1 MGDEI
6 MKKTIIWV
14 LFALLS
20 GALLGKITFDRYE
33 KIDTKNVIS
42 YNNYVYMLKYGSY
55 KTVDD
60 MTNKI
65 TNIDRYVYIT
75 DENKTTAYISISK
88 TKENL
93 NKLKKIYDDKKI
105 KTTIAKVKIDNDEF
119 IQNLNEYEKLLSATD
134 DSSSL
139 LIIERQILS
148 CYESVVQND

>member
-1 MGDEI
+1 MYVGDEI

-60 MTNKI
+60 MTSNI
-65 TNIDRYVYIT
+65 TNIDRYIYIT

-88 TKENL
+88 TKS
-93 NKLKKIYDDKKI
+93 
-105 KTTIAKVKIDNDEF
+105 KVF
-119 IQNLNEYEKLLSATD
+119 ILP
-134 DSSSL
+134 
-139 LIIERQILS
+139 
-148 CYESVVQND
+148 

>member
-1 MGDEI
+1 
-6 MKKTIIWV
+6 
-14 LFALLS
+14 
-20 GALLGKITFDRYE
+20 
-33 KIDTKNVIS
+33 
-42 YNNYVYMLKYGSY
+42 MLKYGSY

-93 NKLKKIYDDKKI
+93 NKIKKIYDAKKI

-134 DSSSL
+134 DEASL

>member
-1 MGDEI
+1 MYVGDEI

-93 NKLKKIYDDKKI
+93 NKLKKIYDAKKI
-105 KTTIAKVKIDNDEF
+105 NPCIKKPPKEIIISSING
-119 IQNLNEYEKLLSATD
+119 LSIT
-134 DSSSL
+134 SS
-139 LIIERQILS
+139 
-148 CYESVVQND
+148 